1 MFRTGIINLSLYMA
15 ENTRL
20 EGEKMGSMLNIPS
33 RMEGPEQKTIIG
45 KSEITISE
53 KGIANG
59 KSVYLNDGAD
69 FGPDTKLGATTLG
82 QYGPPFTTS
91 NGMAEAITY
100 SNYAGIFR
108 IVGGYTYVSSALT
121 FPAQN
126 STNGSYIV
134 KGAGLNPL
142 IIANGSTL
150 NGLDF
155 ITLEANPTTQ
165 DEYAFQDIGIQDYT
179 STGLNSMITSAGFLW
194 LDRSY
199 LYGRN
204 QTKYLLDIEGGVC
217 FIRASEFNLVSS
229 SGAYIYI
236 NASGG
241 GPFWFTNIYCGSG
254 ETKTVPAIY
263 INNGSAGGYVFQ
275 GCNFTGST
283 IGIQVEGQTTDLLAT
298 MCEFDGSTGLILNAT
313 INTSSIVGNSF
324 TATTPIS
331 FGTSFYPNKLRI
343 QNNPRLNPFGLLA
356 TPFTT
361 TVPSGGSAWMGPGA
375 PSGTAAPIASTSYR
389 VEVCDQI
396 ITSTGGTSVSIT
408 IKDAAGNT
416 LLSGVSTLTNYYLAA
431 GCSIDFG
438 AFTAAPTVTVIGL

>member
-1 MFRTGIINLSLYMA
+1 
-15 ENTRL
+15 
-20 EGEKMGSMLNIPS
+20 MGSMLNIPS

-45 KSEITISE
+45 KPEITISG

-59 KSVYLNDGAD
+59 KSVYPNDGAD
-69 FGPDTKLGATTLG
+69 FGPDTKLGATMPG

-91 NGMAEAITY
+91 NGIAEAITY
-100 SNYAGIFR
+100 SNYAGIFQ
-108 IVGGYTYVSSALT
+108 IVGGNFVSSTLT

-126 STNGSYIV
+126 STYGSYIV
-134 KGAGLNPL
+134 KGAGLTPL
-142 IIANGSTL
+142 IIPNGSAL
-150 NGLDF
+150 DGLDF

-165 DEYAFQDIGIQDYT
+165 GEYAFQDIGIQDNT
-179 STGLNSMITSAGFLW
+179 SSGLNSMITSNGAFW
-194 LDRSY
+194 LERSY

-204 QTKYLLDIEGGVC
+204 LTKYLIDIEGGSC
-217 FIRASEFNLVSS
+217 FIRDSYFNLVPT

-241 GPFWFTNIYCGSG
+241 GPFWFTNLYCGDG
-254 ETKTVPAIY
+254 ENKTVPAVY
-263 INNGSAGGYVFQ
+263 INNGLAGGYVFQ

-283 IGIQVEGQTTDLLAT
+283 IGIQVEGQTTDLLAM
-298 MCEFDGSTGLILNAT
+298 MCEFDGSTGLILNA
-313 INTSSIVGNSF
+313 IIHTSSIIGNPF
-324 TATTPIS
+324 TATTPIT
-331 FGTSFYPNKLRI
+331 FGSSFYPDRLRI
-343 QNNPRLNPFGLLA
+343 QNNPGLNPFGLLA

-375 PSGTAAPIASTSYR
+375 PSGTAAPVASTSYR
-389 VEVCDQI
+389 AEVCDQI

-416 LLSGVSTLTNYYLAA
+416 LLSGATTLTNYYLAA
-431 GCSIDFG
+431 GWSIDFG

>member
-1 MFRTGIINLSLYMA
+1 
-15 ENTRL
+15 
-20 EGEKMGSMLNIPS
+20 MLNVPS

-45 KSEITISE
+45 KPEITVSA
-53 KGIANG
+53 KGIQNG
-59 KSVYLNDGAD
+59 TSVYLNDGAD

-108 IVGGYTYVSSALT
+108 IIGGFSISSALT
-121 FPAQN
+121 FPALN
-126 STNGSYIV
+126 STYGSYV
-134 KGAGLNPL
+134 VRGAGLNPS
-142 IIANGSTL
+142 IVANGSAL

-155 ITLEANPTTQ
+155 ITLEANPTPQ
-165 DEYAFQDIGIQDYT
+165 GEYAFQDIRIQDNT
-179 STGLNSMITSAGFLW
+179 STGLNSMITSKSAFW
-194 LDRSY
+194 LERSY

-204 QTKYLLDIEGGVC
+204 LTKYLLDIEGGSC
-217 FIRASEFNLVSS
+217 FVRDSYFTLVPT

-241 GPFWFTNIYCGSG
+241 GPFWFTNLYCGNS
-254 ETKTVPAIY
+254 ETNTVPAVY

-283 IGIQVEGQTTDLLAT
+283 IGIQVEGTTTDLLAT

-313 INTSSIVGNSF
+313 INTSSVVGNSF
-324 TATTPIS
+324 TATTHIS
-331 FGTSFYPNKLRI
+331 FGASFYPSKLRI
-343 QNNPRLNPFGLLA
+343 QNNPGLNPFGLLS

-375 PSGTAAPIASTSYR
+375 PSGTAAPVASTSYR
-389 VEVCDQI
+389 VEICDQI

-408 IKDAAGNT
+408 VKDAAGNT
-416 LLSGVSTLTNYYLAA
+416 LLSGASTLTNYYLAT
-431 GCSIDFG
+431 GWSIDFG
-438 AFTAAPTVTVIGL
+438 AFTAAPTVTVTGL

>member
-1 MFRTGIINLSLYMA
+1 
-15 ENTRL
+15 
-20 EGEKMGSMLNIPS
+20 MGSMLNIPS

-45 KSEITISE
+45 KPEITISE

-100 SNYAGIFR
+100 SNYAGVFR
-108 IVGGYTYVSSALT
+108 ILGGINVSSALT
-121 FPAQN
+121 FPALN
-126 STNGSYIV
+126 STYGSYIV
-134 KGAGLNPL
+134 KGAGLTPSFNPS
-142 IIANGSTL
+142 GSTL

-155 ITLEANPTTQ
+155 VTLENNPAPQ
-165 DEYAFQDIGIQDYT
+165 SEYAFQDTGIQDAT
-179 STGLNSMITSAGFLW
+179 TTGVNSMINQSGGGLWLSRFSFYGANKSKYLIIVSGGECHVERGLFNLWTSA
-194 LDRSY
+194 
-199 LYGRN
+199 
-204 QTKYLLDIEGGVC
+204 
-217 FIRASEFNLVSS
+217 A
-229 SGAYIYI
+229 IYVDTP
-236 NASGG
+236 GG
-241 GPFWFTNIYCGSG
+241 GPFWFTNLQFGIGMTSAFPC
-254 ETKTVPAIY
+254 IY
-263 INNGSAGGYVFQ
+263 IANGAAGGYVVQ
-275 GCNFTGST
+275 GCGFTGST

-331 FGTSFYPNKLRI
+331 FGTSFYPDKLRI
-343 QNNPRLNPFGLLA
+343 QNNPGLNPFGLLA

-375 PSGTAAPIASTSYR
+375 PSGTTAPVASTSYR

-416 LLSGVSTLTNYYLAA
+416 LLSGASTLTNYYLAA
-431 GCSIDFG
+431 GWSIDFG